1 MKMTQTRTPIAAL
14 CALALTSAPMAFA
27 QDGQRSSKPFDDNRV
42 GTIDMSSTPGSG
54 GQYAGPEL
62 RNLGYDQAEARRL
75 QQALAARGFDPGPID
90 GILGNRTR
98 AALRA
103 FQQQQKLAGAGRFD
117 RETATALGLSDFDD
131 NTVGAIDM
139 SSTPGSG
146 GQYSGPEHRASDRG
160 MGATAMQG
168 GASFQGMHDVI
179 ELQRALSAR
188 GFDPGPIDG
197 VMGPQTRR
205 ALMSYQRQHNLAASG
220 SLDRDTVAA
229 LGWKQRTGDLNDDRA
244 GTIDMS
250 STPGSGGKYA
260 GPERRSP
267 VTGRDSGSSAGGGVD
282 TQQGGAGGR

>member
-1 MKMTQTRTPIAAL
+1 M
-14 CALALTSAPMAFA
+14 
-27 QDGQRSSKPFDDNRV
+27 
-42 GTIDMSSTPGSG
+42 
-54 GQYAGPEL
+54 
-62 RNLGYDQAEARRL
+62 RNLGYNPAEARRL

-90 GILGNRTR
+90 GVIGPRTHS
-98 AALRA
+98 AMRA
-103 FQQQQKLAGAGRFD
+103 FQQQQNLTVGRFD
-117 RETATALGLSDFDD
+117 RETATALGMSDFND
-131 NTVGAIDM
+131 NRAGTIDM

-146 GQYSGPEHRASDRG
+146 GQYSGPEHRASDRSG
-160 MGATAMQG
+160 VGDTSMSGV
-168 GASFQGMHDVI
+168 SFQRTHDVI

-220 SLDRDTVAA
+220 SLDRDTVAS

-267 VTGRDSGSSAGGGVD
+267 VASRDSGSSGGGAD
-282 TQQGGAGGR
+282 MPQGGAGGR